1 MRVFLFSFIICVVCS
16 GITLPDGRVPAMS
29 LQQLQSSTQQQNDT
43 LYIVNFWATW
53 CRPCVAELPYFEKAA
68 ATYANKK
75 LKILLVSVDGMREQR
90 KVEAFVNS
98 QKSEAS
104 FVLLSEQQPN
114 EWINAVDSSWTGA
127 IPATVFYRRGQ
138 KLLFLEK
145 EMTEQELD
153 SLIIKQVQ

>member
-1 MRVFLFSFIICVVCS
+1 VQWSS
-16 GITLPDGRVPAMS
+16 PYPGGRVPAMS

-75 LKILLVSVDGMREQR
+75 LKILLVSVDGLREQR

-98 QKSEAS
+98 PENRKRP
-104 FVLLSEQQPN
+104 FVLLSEQRPN
-114 EWINAVDSSWTGA
+114 EWINAVDSSWDRCYTRHRFLQAGSKA
-127 IPATVFYRRGQ
+127 IISGER
-138 KLLFLEK
+138 K
-145 EMTEQELD
+145 
-153 SLIIKQVQ
+153 

>member
-1 MRVFLFSFIICVVCS
+1 MRVFLISIIILVVCS
-16 GITLPDGRVPAMS
+16 GATYPGGRVPAIS

-68 ATYANKK
+68 STYANKK
-75 LKILLVSVDGMREQR
+75 LKILLVSVDGLREQR
-90 KVEAFVNS
+90 KVEAFVNAR
-98 QKSEAS
+98 KSEAS
-104 FVLLSEQQPN
+104 FVLLSEQRPN

-127 IPATVFYRRGQ
+127 IPATVFYRQGQ
-138 KLLFLEK
+138 KLLFLEQ
-145 EMTEQELD
+145 EITEQELD

>member
-1 MRVFLFSFIICVVCS
+1 
-16 GITLPDGRVPAMS
+16 MS

-98 QKSEAS
+98 RKSEAS